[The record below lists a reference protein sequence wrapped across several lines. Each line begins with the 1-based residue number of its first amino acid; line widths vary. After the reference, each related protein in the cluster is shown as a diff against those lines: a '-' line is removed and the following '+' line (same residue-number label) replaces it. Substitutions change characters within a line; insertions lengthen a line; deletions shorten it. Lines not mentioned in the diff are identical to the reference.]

1 MQGFDQKLKYI
12 ERQLNMNLSKIA
24 MISMWAAV
32 AIVGLRD
39 PDAGVE
45 IGSFVAW
52 VTFIALLVSN

>member
-1 MQGFDQKLKYI
+1 MS
-12 ERQLNMNLSKIA
+12 LSKIA